1 MPPRQGSLVIPS
13 QKHTEY
19 GQRTNRPRPI
29 NTEERMP
36 VVYLSR
42 KHPASERESQDEDE
56 EEEEDGKVCEHAPP
70 PHLKK

>member
-1 MPPRQGSLVIPS
+1 
-13 QKHTEY
+13 
-19 GQRTNRPRPI
+19 
-29 NTEERMP
+29 MP